1 MRFDNHLEV
10 VAVAKDHKINEQ
22 IRVRQV
28 RLIDD
33 EGAQVGIVDTKEAMR
48 MANERNMDLVM
59 VSPNTVPPVCKLL
72 DYGRFRFEAQQQEKE
87 ARKKARAHEQKSIK
101 LRVKIGGGDFDTKVN
116 HVRRFLK
123 DGHKV
128 KVTIMFRGRERTHPE
143 LGEALLKKVAFVL
156 GEYALVEVPP
166 IMFGMD
172 MNMIVAPTAKSATMP
187 LKANLPPDVDPT
199 DDDDHDDAS
208 PVAEA
213 SANLEPAAEVAVPE
227 VAVSEAAPTEA

>member
-1 MRFDNHLEV
+1 LEV
-10 VAVAKDHKINEQ
+10 VAVAREHKINEQ

-33 EGAQVGIVDTKEAMR
+33 EGNQVGIVDTKEALR
-48 MANERNMDLVM
+48 MATERNLDLVM
-59 VSPNTVPPVCKLL
+59 VSPNTVPPVCRLL

-101 LRVKIGGGDFDTKVN
+101 LRVKIGSGDFDTKVN

-143 LGEALLKKVAFVL
+143 LGEALLKKVATVL

-166 IMFGMD
+166 VMFGMD
-172 MNMIVAPTAKSATMP
+172 MNMIVAPTAKAATMQ
-187 LKANLPPDVDPT
+187 LKGNLAPDPDM
-199 DDDDHDDAS
+199 DDDADEADAS
-208 PVAEA
+208 TG
-213 SANLEPAAEVAVPE
+213 EVAN
-227 VAVSEAAPTEA
+227 A

>member
-1 MRFDNHLEV
+1 LEV

-48 MANERNMDLVM
+48 MATERNMDLVM

-143 LGEALLKKVAFVL
+143 LGEALLKKVAAVL

-187 LKANLPPDVDPT
+187 LKANLPPDVDP
-199 DDDDHDDAS
+199 DDGDDDHDDSSATS
-208 PVAEA
+208 PVAA
-213 SANLEPAAEVAVPE
+213 AILEPAAEVAVPE
-227 VAVSEAAPTEA
+227 VAASEAASTEA